1 MYHSIQRYA
10 HSLTLFLVL
19 SMAALSASPA
29 FGQLDIKPGVRVGGN
44 FATLGGDDA
53 ELVFTLGDQ
62 GQEIPID
69 RRTGFMV
76 GGYALI
82 DFAGPFALQPELLY
96 VQKGAQVETEFSF
109 QGQTQTITST
119 LQLSYLE
126 LPVLAKLQVPLSGP
140 VSPNVFAGP
149 SVGINVASS
158 QETESGGQ
166 SESEDVEVSGTDFG
180 LTVGAGVDVGLGVG
194 TVNVDLRYGLGLSN
208 IPSEGDASVKNR
220 GIGVTAGLTF

>member
-10 HSLTLFLVL
+10 HSLTLLLVL
-19 SMAALSASPA
+19 SLAGLSASPA
-29 FGQLDIKPGVRVGGN
+29 FGQLDIKPGVRGGGN

-53 ELVFTLGDQ
+53 ELVFALGGQ
-62 GQEIPID
+62 EQEIPID

-82 DFAGPFALQPELLY
+82 DFAGPFALHPELLY

-109 QGQTQTITST
+109 QGQTETVTST

-126 LPVLAKLQVPLSGP
+126 LPVLAKFQVPLGGP

-149 SVGINVASS
+149 SVGFNVGSS
-158 QETESGGQ
+158 QETETGGQ
-166 SESEDVEVSGTDFG
+166 SESADVEVSGTEFG
-180 LTVGAGVDVGLGVG
+180 LTLGAGIGFKLGVG
-194 TVNVDLRYGLGLSN
+194 TANVDVRYNLGLSN
-208 IPSEGDASVKNR
+208 LPSEGDASVKNR